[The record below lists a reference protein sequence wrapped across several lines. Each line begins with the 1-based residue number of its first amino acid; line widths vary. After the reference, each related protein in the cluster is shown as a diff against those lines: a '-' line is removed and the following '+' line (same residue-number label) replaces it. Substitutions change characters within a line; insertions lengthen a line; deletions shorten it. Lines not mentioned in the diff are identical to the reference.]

1 MERGTVKTRTI
12 LIASRGKMRVYQA
25 TEDVPPALRKQLLKS
40 TSGTNC
46 GTVLIADRR
55 GLQELVRAG
64 VRQRSAA
71 RPAARPQKRQPRRA
85 ERIAQFALAHWPE
98 LGLSG
103 ALAVLLWLALVS
115 FK

>member
-12 LIASRGKMRVYQA
+12 FIATRGKTALYHAV
-25 TEDVPPALRKQLLKS
+25 EDVPPRLRKELLKS
-40 TSGTNC
+40 TTGSNA

-64 VRQRSAA
+64 LKRRPVAGSA
-71 RPAARPQKRQPRRA
+71 PRRLPA
-85 ERIAQFALAHWPE
+85 RRTRVLAFLLTHWPE

-103 ALAVLLWLALVS
+103 ALGILIWLALAS
-115 FK
+115 LR